1 MDHPQTP
8 GTRTLVGNCH
18 MPENMEQ
25 SSIHVLLVEDSDS
38 DAELMMLALEAG
50 SLPVSIHV
58 VQDGEEALVYL
69 RGDRADRSHPDL
81 ILLDLHLPK
90 LHGLEVLRQI
100 KEDEALRRIPVIVF
114 TSTQKEEEFVKVY
127 DLQGNCCVAKPVD
140 PEEFAEAVRR
150 IESFWLTIAS
160 RDRNIRRQE

>member
-1 MDHPQTP
+1 
-8 GTRTLVGNCH
+8 
-18 MPENMEQ
+18 MPENTQ
-25 SSIHVLLVEDSDS
+25 QPPVHVLLVEDSDS
-38 DAELMMLALEAG
+38 DAELMILALEAG
-50 SLPVSIHV
+50 SLAVSIDV
-58 VQDGEEALVYL
+58 VQDGDEALLYL
-69 RGDRADRSHPDL
+69 RGVSGDRPPPDL

-100 KEDEALRRIPVIVF
+100 KEDKDLRRIPVIVF

-140 PEEFAEAVRR
+140 PEEFTEAVRR

-160 RDRNIRRQE
+160 RARNTRGQQ